1 MGIVLFFLERDV
13 REGEVSFVEIRK
25 GGRGREN

>member
-1 MGIVLFFLERDV
+1 MGIALLLPERDV
-13 REGEVSFVEIRK
+13 REGEVSPVEIRK